1 MNRLIADT
9 VAKARERRRVPGA
22 TYRVQLH
29 HGFTLRDALAIVPY
43 LHDLGIT
50 HLYASPF
57 LAARPGSTH
66 GYDVIDHARI
76 NPEVG
81 TDDDLA
87 TLAAALRE
95 RGMGL
100 ILDVVPNHMCVAWEN
115 PYWVDVLEHGPS
127 SPFAPVFDIS
137 WYDSPRE
144 GMQGRLLLPILG
156 ESYGQAL
163 EGGTLVAKFDAGR
176 VWLKC

>member
-9 VAKARERRRVPGA
+9 LAKARARQRVPGA

-29 HGFTLRDALAIVPY
+29 RGFTFHDAMAIIPY
-43 LHDLGIT
+43 LHELGIT

-76 NPEVG
+76 NPDIG
-81 TDDDLA
+81 DDVDLA
-87 TLAAALRE
+87 ALVAALRE

-100 ILDVVPNHMCVAWEN
+100 MLDVVPNHMCVAW
-115 PYWVDVLEHGPS
+115 
-127 SPFAPVFDIS
+127 
-137 WYDSPRE
+137 
-144 GMQGRLLLPILG
+144 
-156 ESYGQAL
+156 
-163 EGGTLVAKFDAGR
+163 
-176 VWLKC
+176 